1 MIREPA
7 AYESLYGTSGSLF
20 PDNTTREISEADLR
34 SFGQDSKDSLV
45 FRLPPQSVDTSG
57 AITLNFK
64 NASDVIFYGSAQ
76 ISANKV
82 ISFSN
87 STNATKLT
95 FLFDLSGTQ
104 TLTFPSSCLMNDIR
118 WNSGTKV
125 WSSLEAGKY
134 KAFANFDGTNWYLE
148 ISQSP
153 FI

>member
-118 WNSGTKV
+118 WDSGTKI
-125 WSSLEAGKY
+125 WSALNSGKY
-134 KAFANFDGTNWYLE
+134 KMTGINDGTNWWVDITQNNY
-148 ISQSP
+148 I
-153 FI
+153 